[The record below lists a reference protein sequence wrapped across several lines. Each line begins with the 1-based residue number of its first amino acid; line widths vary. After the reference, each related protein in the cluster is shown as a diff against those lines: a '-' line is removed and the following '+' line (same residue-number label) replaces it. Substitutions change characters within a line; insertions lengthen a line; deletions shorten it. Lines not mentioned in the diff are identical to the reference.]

1 MSYAI
6 ISLGGKQYRVQ
17 EGERLLVDRL
27 AVEEGK
33 TFHPEV
39 LMLGGDGAF
48 ELAPKTQ
55 VTARV
60 IGSPLG
66 EKIRIGKYR
75 PKSGY
80 RRHTGFRAKL
90 SQIEIESIGAAAKK
104 AASAKKTEPAAEK
117 EEAPAQPAKQEGGE
131 KLPRG
136 YADMTVKEIAGKA
149 GRWSAEQVAAALE
162 YERAHAQRKGAF
174 AALEAQ
180 EEN

>member
-1 MSYAI
+1 MAYAI

-27 AVEEGK
+27 PTEEGK
-33 TFHPEV
+33 TFHPDV
-39 LMLGGDGAF
+39 LMLGGDGKF

-60 IGSPLG
+60 VGSPLG

-90 SQIEIESIGAAAKK
+90 SQIEIESIGSSRSTTKKDAPAKEAPPK
-104 AASAKKTEPAAEK
+104 
-117 EEAPAQPAKQEGGE
+117 EAPAKQTGE

-136 YADMTVKEIAGKA
+136 YADMTVADINEKS
-149 GRWSAEQVAAALE
+149 GRWSAEQVEAALE
-162 YERAHAQRKGAF
+162 YERAHAKRKGAL
-174 AALEAQ
+174 AALEARKDS
-180 EEN
+180 